1 MTINHVA
8 MWVSDLD
15 VMKLFYE
22 QYFGAHAGKKYENP
36 KKQFTSYFLS
46 FDSGVR
52 LEIMKKMGVG
62 FHEDV
67 SASAPADFIGISHLA
82 FSVGTEKAVD
92 ELTEKLSRI
101 GVKVLSGPRR
111 TGDGYYESVISDPE
125 GNVIEI
131 TV

>member
-22 QYFGAHAGKKYENP
+22 QYFGARAGNKYENP

-52 LEIMKKMGVG
+52 LEIMKKQGVG
-62 FHEDV
+62 FHEDAT
-67 SASAPADFIGISHLA
+67 ASSPADYIGISHLA
-82 FSVGTEKAVD
+82 FSAGTEKAVD
-92 ELTEKLSRI
+92 ELTEKLSGI
-101 GVKVLSGPRR
+101 GIKVLSGPRR

-125 GNVIEI
+125 GNIIEI

>member
-22 QYFGAHAGKKYENP
+22 QYFGAHAGNKYENP

-62 FHEDV
+62 FHEDS

>member
-8 MWVSDLD
+8 LWVSDLD

-22 QYFGAHAGKKYENP
+22 QYFGALAGNKYENP

-52 LEIMKKMGVG
+52 LELMKKQGVS
-62 FHEDV
+62 FHDDA

-82 FSVGTEKAVD
+82 FSVGSEKAVN
-92 ELTEKLSRI
+92 ELTERLSRI